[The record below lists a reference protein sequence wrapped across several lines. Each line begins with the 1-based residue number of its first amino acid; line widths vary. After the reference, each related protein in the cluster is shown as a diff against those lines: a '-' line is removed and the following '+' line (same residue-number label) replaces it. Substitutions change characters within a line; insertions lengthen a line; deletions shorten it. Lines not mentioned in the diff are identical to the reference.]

1 MQPLRLNDAVPQAGA
16 RRPKL
21 RVGRGHSGGQGK
33 TSGRGMRGQKC
44 RSGGGVRPGFE
55 GGQIPLYMRLPKLK
69 GFPLVNPSSYTII
82 NLKQLTDLEAGSTV
96 DLGSLVEAKV
106 LTATSGPL
114 RVLGDGELSV
124 ALNVTAAYFTAS
136 AREKI
141 EAAGG
146 TCTVSE

>member
-1 MQPLRLNDAVPQAGA
+1 MKSLRLEDAVPQSGS
-16 RRPKL
+16 RHRKL
-21 RVGRGHSGGQGK
+21 RVGRGHSAGQGK

-69 GFPLVNPSSYTII
+69 GFELVNPSSYTIV
-82 NLKQLTDLEAGSTV
+82 NLKQLRDLPADSAVNIESLLDAGI
-96 DLGSLVEAKV
+96 

-114 RVLGDGELSV
+114 RVLGDGEAHV
-124 ALNVTAAYFTAS
+124 ALQVTAAYFTAS

-146 TCTVSE
+146 TCTVEA